1 MWALVEPNLSK
12 DEDHL
17 LGYNLRLLYV
27 LIDTII

>member
-1 MWALVEPNLSK
+1 MWVLVEPNLSK

-17 LGYNLRLLYV
+17 LRYNLRLLYV